1 MPELFNPYALAVYRL
16 QTCSQGSPYSKEI
29 PATDTQVAKP
39 FHACPHPGLSPFQGS
54 FPPRHQTSCGIFHI
68 FYLVITYCLASLTV
82 NSMKRETLLIFFFL
96 LLYSWHFLQCWMN
109 NWRAK
114 HARLQLQWPTHT
126 RPLPHTHAAASR
138 GMLREVCQ
146 LETLRPQWA
155 GLIRITQCQD
165 VVHLFHR
172 RRLTLEGLFWSK

>member
-68 FYLVITYCLASLTV
+68 FYLVTTYCLASLTV
-82 NSMKRETLLIFFFL
+82 NSTKRETLLIFFCFCIL
-96 LLYSWHFLQCWMN
+96 SIFCSVEWITEEPNMLAYNYNDLHTRVHC
-109 NWRAK
+109 R
-114 HARLQLQWPTHT
+114 THT
-126 RPLPHTHAAASR
+126 ATSR